1 MEKTFGQKF
10 YELRKNNNYTQ
21 EQIAEK
27 LNVSPQAVSKW
38 ENDLAYP
45 DITLLKSIAILLDT
59 SIDYLLGDE
68 KKPET
73 VLQSPET
80 KKDTSKMMLKI
91 KVLSDKE
98 KVSVN
103 LPVALIKLLMESG
116 NKMDIGIKGDAMK
129 GIDFNKILSL
139 IDQGV
144 MGKLIDID
152 TDDEKVEIWVE

>member
-10 YELRKNNNYTQ
+10 NELRRKKNYTQ

-45 DITLLKSIAILLDT
+45 DITLLKNIASLLDT
-59 SIDYLLGDE
+59 SIDYLLGE
-68 KKPET
+68 EKPET
-73 VLQSPET
+73 VLLSPEN
-80 KKDTSKMMLKI
+80 KKDVSKMMLKI
-91 KVLSDKE
+91 KVISDKE

-103 LPVALIKLLMESG
+103 LPVGIIKLLLSSES
-116 NKMDIGIKGDAMK
+116 KMDIGIKGDAMK
-129 GIDFNKILSL
+129 DIDFNQLLSL

-144 MGKLIDID
+144 MGKLVDVE
-152 TDDEKVEIWVE
+152 TEEEKVEIWVE